1 MSNDIILALFL
12 LVFGV
17 IVAFSIGLHLL
28 EKKLATLAGNL
39 GWRIKKLEDTL
50 EEVSKEVDDYTHKQD
65 ILNFDVLSLQNEFK
79 SHTHGIGVEGDLH
92 IKNSN
97 KDEIES
103 IKSE

>member
-1 MSNDIILALFL
+1 MSNDVIFALFL

-17 IVAFSIGLHLL
+17 IVAFSIGSYLL
-28 EKKLATLAGNL
+28 ERKLTTLADNL
-39 GWRIKKLEDTL
+39 GWRIMKLEDTL

-79 SHTHGIGVEGDLH
+79 SHTHGIGVGGDLH

-97 KDEIES
+97 KEDEE
-103 IKSE
+103 

>member
-1 MSNDIILALFL
+1 MSNNIIFALSL

-17 IVAFSIGLHLL
+17 IVAFSIGLCLL
-28 EKKLATLAGNL
+28 EKKIITLADNL
-39 GWRIKKLEDTL
+39 GWRVMKLEDTL

-97 KDEIES
+97 KEDEE
-103 IKSE
+103 

>member
-1 MSNDIILALFL
+1 MSNDVIFALFL

-17 IVAFSIGLHLL
+17 IVAFSIGSYLL
-28 EKKLATLAGNL
+28 ERKLTTLADNL
-39 GWRIKKLEDTL
+39 GWRIMKLEDTL

-79 SHTHGIGVEGDLH
+79 SHTHDIGEEGDLH

-97 KDEIES
+97 KEDEE
-103 IKSE
+103 

>member
-1 MSNDIILALFL
+1 MSNNIILALFL

-17 IVAFSIGLHLL
+17 IVAFSIGFYLL
-28 EKKLATLAGNL
+28 EKKLTALAENL
-39 GWRIKKLEDTL
+39 GWRIMKLEDTL

-97 KDEIES
+97 KEDEE
-103 IKSE
+103 

>member
-1 MSNDIILALFL
+1 MSNDVIFALFL

-17 IVAFSIGLHLL
+17 IVAFSIEFYFL
-28 EKKLATLAGNL
+28 ERKLTTLADNL
-39 GWRIKKLEDTL
+39 GWRIMKLEDTL

-79 SHTHGIGVEGDLH
+79 SHTHGIGVGGDLH

-97 KDEIES
+97 KEDEE
-103 IKSE
+103 

>member
-1 MSNDIILALFL
+1 MSNNIILALFL

-17 IVAFSIGLHLL
+17 IVTFSIGFYLL
-28 EKKLATLAGNL
+28 EKKLTTLAENL
-39 GWRIKKLEDTL
+39 GWRIMKLEDTL

-97 KDEIES
+97 KEDEE
-103 IKSE
+103 

>member
-1 MSNDIILALFL
+1 MSNNIILALFL

-17 IVAFSIGLHLL
+17 IVAFSIEFYLL
-28 EKKLATLAGNL
+28 ERKLTTLADNL
-39 GWRIKKLEDTL
+39 GWRIMKLEDIL

-92 IKNSN
+92 IKNFN
-97 KDEIES
+97 KEDE
-103 IKSE
+103 K

>member
-1 MSNDIILALFL
+1 MSNNIIFALSL

-17 IVAFSIGLHLL
+17 IVAFSIGLYLL
-28 EKKLATLAGNL
+28 EKKLITFTENL
-39 GWRIKKLEDTL
+39 GWRIMNLEDTL

-79 SHTHGIGVEGDLH
+79 SHTHGIGVGGDLH

-97 KDEIES
+97 KEDEE
-103 IKSE
+103 

>member
-1 MSNDIILALFL
+1 MSNNITLALFL

-17 IVAFSIGLHLL
+17 IVAFSIGLYLL
-28 EKKLATLAGNL
+28 EKKMTTLADNL
-39 GWRIKKLEDTL
+39 GWRIMKLEDTL

-97 KDEIES
+97 KEDEE
-103 IKSE
+103 

>member
-1 MSNDIILALFL
+1 MSNNVILALFL

-17 IVAFSIGLHLL
+17 IVAFSIESYLL
-28 EKKLATLAGNL
+28 ERKLTTLADNL
-39 GWRIKKLEDTL
+39 GWRIMKLEDTL

-92 IKNSN
+92 IKNFN
-97 KDEIES
+97 KEDE
-103 IKSE
+103 K